1 MGDEKGFL
9 KHLLMT
15 TGLLTNCKTVWWLQ
29 YATTRI
35 LIPKGKHISSF
46 WSTTSKT
53 LRIGM
58 IMEHILFF
66 GNFVVHHWYRWLSL
80 IMYMMLG
87 ISLGHDLRVGG
98 QLRSAHTHPP
108 CGWEPRCEG
117 MSPSL
122 GWLTHTSDH
131 LWRLDSE
138 WRWDVV
144 FFNTQGVC
152 KYLRYFLEQEEKLHQ
167 SIFLVASVGL
177 R

>member
-1 MGDEKGFL
+1 
-9 KHLLMT
+9 
-15 TGLLTNCKTVWWLQ
+15 
-29 YATTRI
+29 
-35 LIPKGKHISSF
+35 
-46 WSTTSKT
+46 
-53 LRIGM
+53 M

-117 MSPSL
+117 MSPGL
-122 GWLTHTSDH
+122 GWLTHTSDR
-131 LWRLDSE
+131 LWCLDSG

-144 FFNTQGVC
+144 FFDTQGVC
-152 KYLRYFLEQEEKLHQ
+152 KNLQCFLEQEKKLHQ
-167 SIFLVASVGL
+167 SIFLVTSVGL
-177 R
+177 RWDLHFGNETVHDLLPWSCCLEEPDTKPLRHLRIAG